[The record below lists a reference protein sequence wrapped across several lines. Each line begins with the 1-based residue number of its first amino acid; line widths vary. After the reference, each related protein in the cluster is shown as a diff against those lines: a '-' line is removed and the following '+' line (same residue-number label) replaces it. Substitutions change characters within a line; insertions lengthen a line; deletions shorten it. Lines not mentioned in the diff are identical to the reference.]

1 MSSLT
6 HVNLLHNFIFIE
18 SCKIL
23 FIKCIKKV
31 IGKTSRVEKK
41 ISIEYGENVIYR
53 PYLIRITVFLNTI
66 CFHIKYNSV
75 IFVACCE

>member
-6 HVNLLHNFIFIE
+6 HVNLLNNFIFIE

-41 ISIEYGENVIYR
+41 S
-53 PYLIRITVFLNTI
+53 LLNME
-66 CFHIKYNSV
+66 KM
-75 IFVACCE
+75 

>member
-31 IGKTSRVEKK
+31 IGKNSRVEKK
-41 ISIEYGENVIYR
+41 S
-53 PYLIRITVFLNTI
+53 LLNME
-66 CFHIKYNSV
+66 KM
-75 IFVACCE
+75 